1 MRLGRLPPQRGARML
16 MPVRTESFTP
26 SAGLIASLATT
37 TWLDTA
43 PTGTALCCLPL
54 VPQPPRNLYETPAVI
69 EQRMRAVAEAL
80 HLGLATAPPPDT
92 GPRLRLIAPTEVAL
106 RFDGTPY
113 RKRILTGR
121 PWALLLGQGTPVALV
136 LGVDPLS
143 RSATPAQIDTYLDRA
158 TLRQLLLFGHTR
170 AE

>member
-1 MRLGRLPPQRGARML
+1 ML
-16 MPVRTESFTP
+16 TRARTESFRP

-43 PTGTALCCLPL
+43 PSGATLCCLLL
-54 VPQPPRNLYETPAVI
+54 VPQPPRSFYETPAVI

-80 HLGLATAPPPDT
+80 HLGPATTPPPDI
-92 GPRLRLIAPTEVAL
+92 GPRLRLITPTEVAL

-113 RKRILTGR
+113 RKRIPTGR
-121 PWALLLGQGTPVALV
+121 PWSLLLGQGTLVALV
-136 LGVDPLS
+136 LGLDPLF

-158 TLRQLLLFGHTR
+158 TLRQRLLFGHTR
-170 AE
+170 TE